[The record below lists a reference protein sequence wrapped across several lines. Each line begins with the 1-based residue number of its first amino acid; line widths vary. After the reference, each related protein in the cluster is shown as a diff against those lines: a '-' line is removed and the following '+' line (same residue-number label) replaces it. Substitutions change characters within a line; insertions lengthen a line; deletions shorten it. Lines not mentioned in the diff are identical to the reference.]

1 MKKLGWFVALIL
13 AVAVG
18 SAQTARADGWNG
30 PRNGQDW
37 RRQPQQP
44 VCEDPVEVAQRQ
56 VHEAQREVSRLQCAI
71 DEAQACLQASHV
83 QAQRAQRE
91 LDDCGRE
98 AVRVRVGGVFEVRFR
113 DQGRH
118 RHAQERAN
126 AAWRVVR
133 ADEARVQ
140 ALTCD
145 LDAARHRL
153 ANAEEALCVARDP
166 HHHDRD
172 RGQLARRPVER
183 RTVIVER
190 RVERPRQGPRGW
202 RR

>member
-1 MKKLGWFVALIL
+1 MKRLGWFVAVIM

-18 SAQTARADGWNG
+18 SAQTARADGWSG
-30 PRNGQDW
+30 PRGGNDW
-37 RRQPQQP
+37 RRPRPQQP

-56 VHEAQREVSRLQCAI
+56 VHEAQREVSRLQRAL
-71 DEAQACLQASHV
+71 DDAQACLQASRV

-91 LDDCGRE
+91 LDDCGRD

-113 DQGRH
+113 DQGR
-118 RHAQERAN
+118 RQRAQERAS
-126 AAWRVVR
+126 AAWRAVR

-145 LDAARHRL
+145 LDAARRRL
-153 ANAEEALCVARDP
+153 ANAEEALCDARDP
-166 HHHDRD
+166 HRHRRDRD
-172 RGQLARRPVER
+172 QHAGRRPAER
-183 RTVIVER
+183 VVIVER
-190 RVERPRQGPRGW
+190 RVEPRRGGW